1 MFSMGQSMPY
11 AKAKVEGDGKAF
23 SAFYTDR
30 FYPEDVVGKVV
41 VIHAMP
47 DDFKSQPPGNPG
59 NIVACGK
66 IQEI

>member
-1 MFSMGQSMPY
+1 MGQSMPY